1 MVFLLVVDVYGC
13 GCRCGCEREVV
24 IGGFVEKREGGDGVG
39 ELGKLIC
46 VRADLFFSGFGVL
59 ISENGEG

>member
-13 GCRCGCEREVV
+13 GCECGCGCEREVV

-39 ELGKLIC
+39 ELGSWESLFVCVQIC
-46 VRADLFFSGFGVL
+46 FSLDLES
-59 ISENGEG
+59 